1 MAQVLVLSLEEA
13 SHEFGSQ
20 IPTNLEVV
28 GSSLAEGMWE
38 IYFVEDVRRVGKYR
52 RMSRELRESV
62 RRRHDYNGE
71 LKALGVVKMALRV
84 RFLERM

>member
-1 MAQVLVLSLEEA
+1 MAQVSVLSLEEA
-13 SHEFGSQ
+13 SHESGPQ
-20 IPTNLEVV
+20 IPTNLEVLLV
-28 GSSLAEGMWE
+28 LFNKEV
-38 IYFVEDVRRVGKYR
+38 VEDVRRVGEYR

-62 RRRHDYNGE
+62 RRRHDYIGE